1 MYKRQIVRSV
11 LTIVKAA
18 NNVLMATVRTVP
30 VSTVV
35 KVVTVLSVLTTAMV
49 VIVRIV
55 LASIVAK
62 VAAIVIT
69 MLAAAIVRDLTM
81 TVRRGAIV
89 RVRVPVTMIRM
100 LNIASRNRLST
111 RNSLLT
117 RMNRFV

>member
-1 MYKRQIVRSV
+1 
-11 LTIVKAA
+11 
-18 NNVLMATVRTVP
+18 MATVRTVR
-30 VSTVV
+30 VSIVV
-35 KVVTVLSVLTTAMV
+35 LVLPGLRVLTTAMV

-62 VAAIVIT
+62 VAVIVIT
-69 MLAAAIVRDLTM
+69 MLAAIVRDLTM